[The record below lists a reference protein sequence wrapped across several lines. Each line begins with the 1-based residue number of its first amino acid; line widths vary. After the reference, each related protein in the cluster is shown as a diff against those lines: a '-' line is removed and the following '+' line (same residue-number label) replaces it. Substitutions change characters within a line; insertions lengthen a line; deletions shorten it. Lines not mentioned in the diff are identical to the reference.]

1 MFHSAKTTQSQ
12 YKVKL
17 RIFLFLAAGAKAP
30 RKIPSFSARSSGSG
44 SSSDCGKGEIS
55 LTFRLIKCTVGALL
69 MNNWHV
75 GREAE
80 QRREP
85 VLHS

>member
-1 MFHSAKTTQSQ
+1 
-12 YKVKL
+12 
-17 RIFLFLAAGAKAP
+17 
-30 RKIPSFSARSSGSG
+30 
-44 SSSDCGKGEIS
+44 
-55 LTFRLIKCTVGALL
+55 VGALL